1 MHATLR
7 HVNLWEPQKR
17 VVNAAKRWAAAMRGD
32 GPLTV
37 ELATDR
43 LEAAVL
49 RLERLVYQSHDM
61 SSRSLGDLQF
71 LKCGPGCTLEAP
83 PERMPDTSAGLGW
96 RYLLVGEVDLETGA
110 IVDIRKEVTA

>member
-1 MHATLR
+1 MSKLILGTERPCEEA
-7 HVNLWEPQKR
+7 
-17 VVNAAKRWAAAMRGD
+17 
-32 GPLTV
+32 
-37 ELATDR
+37 LATMR
-43 LEAAVL
+43 
-49 RLERLVYQSHDM
+49 ERGGRWYVYQSHDM

-110 IVDIRKEVTA
+110 INEAPSASKASR